1 MPTHLTEATS
11 LSTEDNVMKPED
23 VIKALTDLETL
34 FLTIY
39 GEGRGEPVEG
49 QIAIGNVIRN
59 RFRKAPLNT
68 TYKEICLAPL
78 QFSCWNHSDANYPLL
93 MEMAMILVHGESIKD
108 IVLRQCVC
116 IARGIKD
123 DEILDNTHGA
133 LNYMTSQLFHS
144 PKRPAWALNAKVVR
158 PIGNHSFLVV

>member
-1 MPTHLTEATS
+1 MSMEDRVMTTKDILKG
-11 LSTEDNVMKPED
+11 LS
-23 VIKALTDLETL
+23 DLEAL

-49 QIAIGNVIRN
+49 QIAIGNVIKN
-59 RFRKAPLNT
+59 RLSRAPLNT
-68 TYKEICLAPL
+68 TYKDICLADK
-78 QFSCWNHSDANYPLL
+78 QFSCWNENDPNYPLL
-93 MEMAMILVHGESIKD
+93 IELGTILIHGDSPKD

-116 IARGIKD
+116 VARGIKD

-133 LNYMTSQLFHS
+133 LNYMTTQLFHS
-144 PKRPAWALNAKVVR
+144 NKRPAWAINAKVVK